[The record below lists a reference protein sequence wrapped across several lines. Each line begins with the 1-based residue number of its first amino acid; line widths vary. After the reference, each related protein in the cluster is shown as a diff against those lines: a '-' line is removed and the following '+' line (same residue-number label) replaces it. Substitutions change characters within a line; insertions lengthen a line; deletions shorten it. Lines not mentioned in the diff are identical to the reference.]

1 MGCGYL
7 MIVKLKNRKLLYLF
21 ISINILIIILLSIII
36 SKYFIYKHEL
46 VYLYHYANLMDENRA
61 ILESVKFKDFHD
73 EQLIED
79 SYKNLEQFVQYNNLY
94 ILKGKLNNKNVGYFE
109 YGFLHNVKEAT
120 DKVISDI
127 YNNKVNIRDESYIKD
142 MSSKY
147 DILFNEYIKFI
158 KESNFINLKYS
169 KLENASRIYEIM
181 NNISSK
187 FINAK

>member
-181 NNISSK
+181 NNISSE
-187 FINAK
+187 FINAR

>member
-1 MGCGYL
+1 

-181 NNISSK
+181 NNISSE
-187 FINAK
+187 FINAR

>member
-1 MGCGYL
+1 

-21 ISINILIIILLSIII
+21 VLMNISIIILLSITI

-46 VYLYHYANLMDENRA
+46 VYLYYYANLMDENRA

-79 SYKNLEQFVQYNNLY
+79 SYKNLEHFVQYNNLY
-94 ILKGKLNNKNVGYFE
+94 ILKGKLNSKNVGYFE
-109 YGFLHNVKEAT
+109 YGFLHNIKEST

-127 YNNKVNIRDESYIKD
+127 HSNKVDIQDENYILD
-142 MSSKY
+142 MSNKY
-147 DILFNEYIKFI
+147 DILFNEYLRFI
-158 KESNFINLKYS
+158 KESSFINLKYS
-169 KLENASRIYEIM
+169 RLESASRIYEVM
-181 NNISSK
+181 DNASSK